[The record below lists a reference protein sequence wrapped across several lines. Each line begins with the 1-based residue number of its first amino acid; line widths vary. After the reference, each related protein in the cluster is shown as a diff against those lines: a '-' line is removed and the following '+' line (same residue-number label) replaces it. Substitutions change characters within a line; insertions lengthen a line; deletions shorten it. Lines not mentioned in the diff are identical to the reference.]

1 MTTNGLNGTAP
12 GALEHLRV
20 VELGDMPAAYAA
32 NLLGGLGADVV
43 KVEPPG
49 GDPNRSLPPFA
60 GGMADPER
68 GIPFLNANLN
78 KRSVVLDV
86 NDAGDR
92 ETIRALLDR
101 ADVLVEATPPGYL
114 ESVGLGE
121 AALRASNPG
130 LVTVSITPFG
140 QEGPYSHYLGGD
152 AIAAA
157 MSGLMMSQ
165 GDNERAPVVP
175 PCHMSYQLV
184 GIESAYLALAAVRHR
199 RRTGAGQRIDVSLQE
214 ALTFTTVS
222 TLARYGQRS
231 EIATR
236 PGTAGGAS
244 NIYQCKDGGH
254 AALAIF
260 MTGHWHV
267 LTREWMEDPVLSG
280 PEWDS
285 SQYRT
290 DNQDVAQVLIGQF
303 VAQFD
308 RDEFVAEAQNHGL
321 ACSPVNTFQDFVTS
335 RHMRERGW
343 FQTIDHP
350 VVGRYEAPGPPVA
363 FERTPFSTRRPAPLL
378 DQHRDE
384 VLAELASVQPKGQT
398 SPADPTAASDAP
410 LLEGIRVA
418 DITRAFAGPIGTMF
432 LGFYGAE
439 VVKVES
445 ASLEANREPNRPVFP
460 DLNRNKI
467 SCTIDLR
474 SQEGKDL
481 FKRLVAESDVVVDN
495 FSAEVMR
502 RFGLGWD
509 DLKQIRPDIIQIGM
523 PGMGSKGP
531 LNSWVTYGNQLQAY
545 TGLTLLW
552 GHRESEMSAHAKGV
566 MPDYVGAAFVALSTA
581 AAIEYRDRTG
591 EGQFIEISQVDGQ
604 GALMGPPVLDYTING
619 SSWDSVGH
627 DDPLTANLAPFGV
640 YPCSHPDS
648 WIVVACES
656 DQQWTA
662 LKAVMGTPTWAE
674 NPDFGDV
681 AGRRANRDEIGH
693 ELAEWTRAF
702 SPQQALRL
710 LQNGGV
716 PAGIAMNGEQMF
728 NDVHLRQRGHLVD
741 VDAPPWGR
749 LTHQGLPAVPAR
761 SKASAAVRAPWIGD
775 HNDYVLKE
783 ILKLSDDAIKAGQEA
798 GVIR

>member
-1 MTTNGLNGTAP
+1 MTTNGTNGASP
-12 GALEHLRV
+12 KALGHLRV
-20 VELGDMPAAYAA
+20 IELGQMPAAYAA
-32 NLLGGLGADVV
+32 GFLGGLGADVI
-43 KVEPPG
+43 KIEPPG

-60 GGMADPER
+60 GGTAGPER
-68 GIPFLNANLN
+68 SIPFLNANLN
-78 KRSVVLDV
+78 KRSIVLDV
-86 NDAGDR
+86 NEAADR
-92 ETIRALLDR
+92 KNVRALIDR
-101 ADVLVEATPPGYL
+101 SDILIEATPPGYL
-114 ESVGLGE
+114 DSIGLGE
-121 AALRASNPG
+121 TALRDSNPG

-140 QEGPYSHYLGGD
+140 QDGPYSHYLSGD

-175 PCHMSYQLV
+175 PCQMSYQLA
-184 GIESAYLALAAVRHR
+184 GIESAYLAVAAVRHR
-199 RRTGAGQRIDVSLQE
+199 RRTGSGQRIDVSLQE
-214 ALTFTTVS
+214 ALTFATVS
-222 TLARYGQRS
+222 TVARYGQRS

-236 PGTAGGAS
+236 PGAAGGAS
-244 NIYQCKDGGH
+244 NIYRCKDGRY

-260 MTGHWHV
+260 MTGHWRV
-267 LTREWMEDPVLSG
+267 LTRGWMEDPILSDD
-280 PEWDS
+280 EWDS

-303 VAQFD
+303 IEQFD
-308 RDEFVAEAQNHGL
+308 RDEFVAEAQAHRL
-321 ACSPVNTFQDFVTS
+321 ACSPVNTFEDFVTS
-335 RHMRERGW
+335 QHMRERGW
-343 FQTIDHP
+343 FRTVDHP
-350 VVGRYEAPGPPVA
+350 IVGRYEAPGPPA
-363 FERTPFSTRRPAPLL
+363 TLERTPFAISRPAPLL

-384 VLAELASVQPKGQT
+384 ILAELTSVPPRGQT
-398 SPADPTAASDAP
+398 SAADPAAAPDAP

-445 ASLEANREPNRPVFP
+445 TSLEANREPNRPVFA

-467 SCTIDLR
+467 SSTIDLR
-474 SQEGKDL
+474 SQDGKDL
-481 FKRLVAESDVVVDN
+481 FKRLVSKSDVVVDN

-502 RFGLGWD
+502 RFGLGWN
-509 DLKQIRPDIIQIGM
+509 DLRQIKPDIIQIGM
-523 PGMGSKGP
+523 PGMGSTGP

-552 GHRESEMSAHAKGV
+552 GHPESEMSAHAKGV
-566 MPDYVGAAFVALSTA
+566 MPDYVGAAFVALVSA

-619 SSWDSVGH
+619 NSWNSVGY
-627 DDPLTANLAPFGV
+627 DEPLTANLAPFGA

-648 WIVVACES
+648 WIVITCES
-656 DQQWTA
+656 NQQWDA
-662 LKAVMGTPTWAE
+662 LKAVMGAPTWAE
-674 NPDFGDV
+674 NPDFADL
-681 AGRRANRDEIGH
+681 AGRRANRDEIDH
-693 ELAEWTRAF
+693 EIAEWTRAF

-710 LQNGGV
+710 LQGGSV

-728 NDVHLRQRGHLVD
+728 NDIHLRHRSHLVE
-741 VDAPPWGR
+741 VDAPPWGV
-749 LTHQGLPAVPAR
+749 LTHQGLPAIPAR

-775 HNDYVLKE
+775 HNDYVLKD
-783 ILKLSDDAIKAGQEA
+783 ILELSDDAIKAWQEA